1 MSLFFTKYEG
11 EAVMRRFLF
20 FCLVVIPAFCVAD
33 NEPLPADLAPVPEPP
48 EMPKKVQDD
57 EPMEPDITIIRKEK
71 KTIQEFRRNGKLY
84 MVKVIPDV
92 GPPYYFIDTNGD
104 GKMDVRTNDMD
115 KGLNINQWKLLEWD

>member
-1 MSLFFTKYEG
+1 MSVFLPEKLG
-11 EAVMRRFLF
+11 DAVMRRFLSL
-20 FCLVVIPAFCVAD
+20 CLLLIPALCFAD
-33 NEPLPADLAPVPEPP
+33 DVPPADLAPVPEPP

-71 KTIQEFRRNGKLY
+71 KTIQEFRKNGKLY

-104 GKMDVRTNDMD
+104 GKLDVRRNDMD
-115 KGLNINQWKLLEWD
+115 KGLDINQWKILEWD

>member
-1 MSLFFTKYEG
+1 
-11 EAVMRRFLF
+11 MRRFLSL
-20 FCLVVIPAFCVAD
+20 CLLLIPALCFAD
-33 NEPLPADLAPVPEPP
+33 DPPPPDLAPVPEPP

-71 KTIQEFRRNGKLY
+71 KTIQEFRKNGKLY

-104 GKMDVRTNDMD
+104 GKLDVRRNDMD
-115 KGLNINQWKLLEWD
+115 KGLDINQWKILEWD